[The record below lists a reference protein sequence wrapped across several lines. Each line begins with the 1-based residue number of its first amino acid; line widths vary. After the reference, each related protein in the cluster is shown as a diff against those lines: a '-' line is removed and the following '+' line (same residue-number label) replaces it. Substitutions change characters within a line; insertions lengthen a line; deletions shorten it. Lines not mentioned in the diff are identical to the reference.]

1 LPPGLMKEDKYPYG
15 LAKQGK
21 IPGGWLN
28 KCPEPGINSDSF
40 FYDFDLAMEKT
51 MLALAPTENAKAE
64 LSSKYADER
73 LAELVVKMEEGD
85 RESVYR
91 LVEEYESQMS
101 KTKQFIEA
109 AKNKGD
115 YSPEVDKVS
124 AESLLVHE
132 IILEEAIDESDSL
145 LSYGEVVIGEL
156 VDSYSEARDEA
167 VARLEEEAPG
177 KAAEVHL
184 QVARRKLE
192 KVRDKSEFEYR
203 VVDGKIEKVYEE
215 FEQEEVVE
223 IGSLVGD
230 YLETIDKVDIL
241 IDESESNGEEING
254 VGELVE
260 SEETY
265 EDIVTLVE
273 IYSVVGELDK
283 EEVSMA
289 VEASFELKEKVS
301 EKVQEQ
307 KQRKEEE
314 KLQKQEE
321 KGEKEVEKEEKQE
334 EKETNSNKEESST
347 KAKENKE
354 TKAQGKG
361 KGLTG
366 SAILDWFSGLFN

>member
-1 LPPGLMKEDKYPYG
+1 M
-15 LAKQGK
+15 
-21 IPGGWLN
+21 
-28 KCPEPGINSDSF
+28 
-40 FYDFDLAMEKT
+40 
-51 MLALAPTENAKAE
+51 
-64 LSSKYADER
+64 
-73 LAELVVKMEEGD
+73 
-85 RESVYR
+85 
-91 LVEEYESQMS
+91 
-101 KTKQFIEA
+101 
-109 AKNKGD
+109 
-115 YSPEVDKVS
+115 
-124 AESLLVHE
+124 
-132 IILEEAIDESDSL
+132 
-145 LSYGEVVIGEL
+145 
-156 VDSYSEARDEA
+156 
-167 VARLEEEAPG
+167 
-177 KAAEVHL
+177 
-184 QVARRKLE
+184 
-192 KVRDKSEFEYR
+192 
-203 VVDGKIEKVYEE
+203 
-215 FEQEEVVE
+215 
-223 IGSLVGD
+223 VGD